1 MTQVRIKFIEA
12 IQGLNLQDSRLQN
25 GDTLLTALGKLQGQL
40 DSGVDVYIQPDLPK
54 SHGPYV
60 WYQTFKGSQTV
71 KEWIHD
77 GVSDLLGVG
86 SGAVLSVGDG
96 FVLRVS

>member
-1 MTQVRIKFIEA
+1 MSQIKLRFIEA
-12 IQGLNLQDSRLQN
+12 LDGLNLQNARLSN
-25 GDTLLTALGKLQGQL
+25 GDSLLTAFGKLQGQL
-40 DSGVDVYIQPDLPK
+40 DVLPEVYIQPEIPA

-77 GVSDLLGVG
+77 GVSDLL
-86 SGAVLSVGDG
+86 SVGGGILAVGGG
-96 FVLRVS
+96 FVLRVN